1 MELNTLVITAL
12 ATGLALGVGIGL
24 MAGKRHART
33 MLRCFLQ
40 RKDIS
45 IRDTAGKP
53 VPLDVFLEAA
63 SEMVDDRQS
72 RRTTWL
78 YMVGVVV
85 LVGAMV
91 LIGCLR

>member
-40 RKDIS
+40 NKNITIWDE
-45 IRDTAGKP
+45 TGKP
-53 VPLDVFLEAA
+53 IPLETFLEAA
-63 SEMVDDRQS
+63 SEVVDDSQS

-78 YMVGVVV
+78 YMMGVVV